1 MVERR
6 ISAVDRFRFDCDIVV
21 DGIRRREYRR
31 TEELIVRFRRIL
43 SRFDIFAFQFKSRR
57 N

>member
-1 MVERR
+1 MNIKMSVVFFFFFAETINLPMVERR

-21 DGIRRREYRR
+21 DGIRRREN
-31 TEELIVRFRRIL
+31 I
-43 SRFDIFAFQFKSRR
+43 A